1 MISQVQCIAPTG
13 DICGEAATWSAE
25 ENRLYW
31 VDINRF
37 LLHRMD
43 ITSRAVTSHLFDE
56 PVVALSLTT
65 QQGVLLG
72 RTGLKVNSTE
82 CCN

>member
-1 MISQVQCIAPTG
+1 MTPLCIAPTG
-13 DICGEAATWSAE
+13 DICGEAVTWSVA

-37 LLHRMD
+37 LLHRLD
-43 ITSRAVTSHLFDE
+43 LASGAVTSHFFDE

-65 QQGVLLG
+65 DPGRLLVAQAPG
-72 RTGLKVNSTE
+72 S
-82 CCN
+82 CC